1 MSRPPT
7 RTKTF
12 FHRSRIRAH
21 LHTAT
26 NKVASFRKER
36 RIYPAGHSITQ
47 VGYRMNAVFRR
58 SVRLRPK
65 DTDEMGLPS
74 VTKIHAM
81 TLNSKTA

>member
-1 MSRPPT
+1 
-7 RTKTF
+7 
-12 FHRSRIRAH
+12 
-21 LHTAT
+21 
-26 NKVASFRKER
+26 
-36 RIYPAGHSITQ
+36 
-47 VGYRMNAVFRR
+47 MNAVFRR